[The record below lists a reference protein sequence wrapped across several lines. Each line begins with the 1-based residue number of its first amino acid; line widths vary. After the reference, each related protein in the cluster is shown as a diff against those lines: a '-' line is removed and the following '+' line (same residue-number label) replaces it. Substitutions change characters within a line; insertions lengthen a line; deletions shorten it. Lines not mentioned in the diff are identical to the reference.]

1 MAIGKV
7 TQIIGPVIDCE
18 FDRTELPRINEAI
31 RINRR
36 GSEDQPESIGDEE
49 GAAAPAKDAFKPN
62 ASDFVYAEVL
72 QQRGNGVV
80 RCVSYNPTE
89 GLMRGLPCESLGS
102 SVKVPVGENIAG
114 RLFDALGRPIDHAGE
129 INPDNYWP
137 IHRKAPSFTEQFPT
151 ETILETGIKVI
162 DLLVPFS
169 RGGKI
174 GLFGGAGVGKTVLI
188 LELIRNIASEHGG
201 FSVFT
206 GVGERSREGN
216 DLWNEM
222 KQSGVLDKTIMV
234 FGQMNET
241 SGARM
246 RAPLAGLTMAEYLR
260 DEKHKDVLLFIDNIY
275 RFVQAGSE
283 VSALLGRIP
292 SAVGYQPTLT
302 EEVGELQER
311 ITSTRNGSIT
321 SIQAVYVPAD
331 DITDPAPA
339 TTFSH
344 LDANIVLSRAVV
356 ELGIYPAV
364 DPLESSSRILTEDVV
379 GLEHYNVARK
389 IQAMLQ
395 RYKELQ
401 DIIAILGME
410 ELSEADRQTV
420 ARARKVQR
428 YLSQPFF
435 VTADSTGFAPRYVPL
450 KETIKAFGELISGS
464 LDHIPEQ
471 CFFMKGGLDDVI
483 KAYKDLTP

>member
-1 MAIGKV
+1 MATGKTV
-7 TQIIGPVIDCE
+7 QIIGPVIDCE
-18 FDRTELPRINEAI
+18 FRLGEVPKINDAVRII
-31 RINRR
+31 V
-36 GSEDQPESIGDEE
+36 SETGEESD
-49 GAAAPAKDAFKPN
+49 KD
-62 ASDFVYAEVL
+62 VYAEVL
-72 QQRGNGVV
+72 QQRGHGVV
-80 RCVSYNPTE
+80 RCVSFNATD
-89 GLMRGLPCESLGS
+89 GLMRGMRAESLGS
-102 SVKVPVGENIAG
+102 SVQVPVGEKNMG
-114 RLFDALGRPIDHAGE
+114 RLFNVLGQPIDNLGPVEAE
-129 INPDNYWP
+129 AMRS
-137 IHRKAPSFTEQFPT
+137 IHRKAPSFTDQFT
-151 ETILETGIKVI
+151 QASMLETGIKVI

-201 FSVFT
+201 YSVFT

-216 DLWNEM
+216 DLWGEM
-222 KQSGVLDKTIMV
+222 KESGVLDKTIMV

-246 RAPLAGLTMAEYLR
+246 RVPLTGLTMAEYLR
-260 DEKHKDVLLFIDNIY
+260 DEKKKDVLLFIDNIY
-275 RFVQAGSE
+275 RFIQAGSE

-292 SAVGYQPTLT
+292 SAVGYQPTLFN
-302 EEVGELQER
+302 EVGELQER

-344 LDANIVLSRAVV
+344 LDANIVLSRSVV

-364 DPLESSSRILTEDVV
+364 DPLESSSRILSEDVV
-379 GLEHYNVARK
+379 GKEHYHVARMVQE
-389 IQAMLQ
+389 ILQ

-410 ELSEADRQTV
+410 ELSESDRLTV
-420 ARARKVQR
+420 SRARKIQR

-435 VTADSTGFAPRYVPL
+435 VTADSTGYAPRYVPVE
-450 KETIKAFGELISGS
+450 KTVKAFGEIISGS

-471 CFFMKGGLDDVI
+471 HFFMKGDIDDVI
-483 KAYKDLTP
+483 KSYKEEA